1 MGYSALLPLG
11 NQFFLGQP
19 VVLGEGRRP
28 RRVRDVDFSRPTK
41 FTPDQQRR
49 FERAHESFCRGSS
62 TRLSTELRNP
72 LLIEVVDSVTYVAR
86 SPDGTIGAL
95 VDSE

>member
-1 MGYSALLPLG
+1 MSSQTQNAA
-11 NQFFLGQP
+11 NAGQIEP

-72 LLIEVVDSVTYVAR
+72 LQ
-86 SPDGTIGAL
+86 IGRASCRER
-95 VDSE
+95 V